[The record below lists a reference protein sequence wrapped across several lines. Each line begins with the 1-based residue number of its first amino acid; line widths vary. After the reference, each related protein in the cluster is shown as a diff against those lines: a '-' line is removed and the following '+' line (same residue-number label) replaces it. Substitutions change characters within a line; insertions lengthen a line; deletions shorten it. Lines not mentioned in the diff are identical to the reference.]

1 MMDQAADYYAGD
13 VGHVLDYLNARG
25 ITEQVARE
33 NQLGCVIDPLPGHD
47 PYVGRLV
54 IPYRTPAGV
63 VDLRFRSISPDQS
76 PKYLGLPGRHP
87 RLFNTIAIAD
97 EEQVVGIC
105 EGELDA
111 LIATHMIGVPS
122 VAVPG
127 AQSWNSDRHPRV
139 FRGFERVIVFA
150 DGDEAGRN
158 LANTIARDVQQA
170 VVVDMGDGMDVNDAY
185 LTVGLEELRR
195 RAGV

>member
-1 MMDQAADYYAGD
+1 MDQAADYYAAD
-13 VGHVLDYLNARG
+13 VGHALDYLNQRG
-25 ITEQVARE
+25 ITEEVARE
-33 NQLGCVIDPLPGHD
+33 NLLGCVIDPLPGHD
-47 PYVGRLV
+47 PYLGRLV

-63 VDLRFRSISPDQS
+63 VDMRFRAITPEQN

-87 RLFNTIAIAD
+87 RLFNTVAIVN
-97 EEQVVGIC
+97 EERVVGIC

-127 AQSWNSDRHPRV
+127 AQSWNTDRHPRI
-139 FRGFERVIVFA
+139 FRGFDKVIVFA

-158 LANTIARDVQQA
+158 LASTIARDIQQA
-170 VVVDMGDGMDVNDAY
+170 VVVDMGDGLDLNDAY
-185 LTVGLEELRR
+185 LTHGFEAIRKK
-195 RAGV
+195 AGV